1 MLFKLNPIRVVNGDK
16 IVRIVE
22 TNKTFKSIN
31 DVAIAKIATI
41 NNIPIKTFNLNET
54 TFIELDESL
63 IEVKITYCNSKE
75 EYIDFEILELKDKSN
90 ENKLTP
96 EEKFYEDLKIEIKK
110 MMDMPL
116 GTEMEVS
123 RHTELL
129 KKTITDPNARVY
141 VTSKIRKKLMG
152 ISEIDEDDIE
162 KLTYRLYAD
171 LYGMGVL
178 QELDDDKSIGEIMV
192 NARTFPKFTCQIF
205 YIKNQVKYVYDKT
218 FKDLKD
224 LENVFRKSIEFS
236 KKELNSSDNAELEA
250 IRPNRDRVQ
259 IIIPDASENWSLN
272 IRKFDNFVPNMEM
285 MKKSGTIDNYND
297 KLFDV
302 LVRGLANIGIGG
314 FMGTGKTTLINFLLT
329 YTDPITRKVVIAS
342 VNETD
347 MDRVL
352 KGHDVLVLNV
362 DEEKDFTFEKHLK
375 ASLRSTADR
384 IIVPESRGKEFK
396 QINEANAKTSGNI
409 FTGHAIDE
417 DSFLDMCVQM
427 YKQDPSATSENSNDV
442 KNNLAKSMDIVVIMR
457 KVGNKIRI
465 KSISE
470 VLVKDGKF
478 AGFNKLQV
486 WKFNPE
492 NPLEGHYEATG
503 NKISNRLRDKL
514 IENLIPASE
523 LKDL

>member
-1 MLFKLNPIRVVNGDK
+1 MSFKLNPIKVVDDDK
-16 IVRIVE
+16 IVSIVE
-22 TNKTFKSIN
+22 TNNKFNVNVESVLISTL
-31 DVAIAKIATI
+31 T
-41 NNIPIKTFNLNET
+41 NIPIKKFENIDSS
-54 TFIELDESL
+54 TFIELDIKL
-63 IEVKITYCNSKE
+63 KIVKISYYGENNEYLNFELVELENTDNKIQLSE
-75 EYIDFEILELKDKSN
+75 E
-90 ENKLTP
+90 
-96 EEKFYEDLKIEIKK
+96 EIKYEEMK
-110 MMDMPL
+110 LMIKKLMDMPE
-116 GTEMEVS
+116 GTELEIAK
-123 RHTELL
+123 HTELL
-129 KKTITDPNARVY
+129 KRTTIDKNARIY
-141 VTSKIRKKLMG
+141 VTSKIRKAL
-152 ISEIDEDDIE
+152 ISTKQIKEEDIE
-162 KLTYRLYAD
+162 KYTYNLYAD
-171 LYGMGVL
+171 LYGMGAI
-178 QELDDDKSIGEIMV
+178 QELDDDESIGEILV
-192 NARTFPKFTCQIF
+192 NARTFPKFTCQIY
-205 YIKNQVKYVYDKT
+205 YIKDQVKYPYEKT
-218 FKDLKD
+218 FKNLQE
-224 LENVFRKSIEFS
+224 LENVFSKVIEFS
-236 KKELNSSDNAELEA
+236 KKELNSTDNAEIEA
-250 IRPNRDRVQ
+250 VRPNRDRVQ

-272 IRKFDNFVPNMEM
+272 IRKFNNFTPNMEM
-285 MKKSGTIDNYND
+285 MKKSGTIDDYND
-297 KLFDV
+297 RLFNV

-347 MDRVL
+347 IDRVL

-362 DEEKDFTFEKHLK
+362 DEEKGFSFENHLK

-427 YKQDPSATSENSNDV
+427 YKQDPSAIGESNKDV

-470 VLVKDGKF
+470 VLVENGEF
-478 AGFNKLQV
+478 AGFNKLQE

-503 NKISNRLRDKL
+503 NKITDRLKYKL
-514 IENLIPASE
+514 IENLVPLSE
-523 LKDL
+523 LEGL

>member
-1 MLFKLNPIRVVNGDK
+1 MLFKLNPIRVVDGER

-22 TNKTFKSIN
+22 TTKSFKDID
-31 DVAIAKIATI
+31 DVATIKVATL
-41 NNIPIKTFNLNET
+41 NNVTIHTFDLVET
-54 TFIELDESL
+54 TFIELDIKLS
-63 IEVKITYCNSKE
+63 EVKIVYYNANKE
-75 EYIDFEILELKDKSN
+75 YVDFELLELEDKSIKN
-90 ENKLTP
+90 ELTP
-96 EEKFYEDLKIEIKK
+96 EEKFYEELKLEIKNI
-110 MMDMPL
+110 MDMPK
-116 GTEMEVS
+116 GTEIEIS

-129 KKTITDPNARVY
+129 KKTTTDVNARVY
-141 VTSKIRKKLMG
+141 VNSKIRKAL
-152 ISEIDEDDIE
+152 IARNDIEEENIE

-178 QELDDDKSIGEIMV
+178 QELDDDETIGEIMV
-192 NARTFPKFTCQIF
+192 NARTFPKFSCQIY
-205 YIKNQVKYVYDKT
+205 YIKDQIKYPYEKT
-218 FKDLKD
+218 FKDLKE
-224 LENVFRKSIEFS
+224 LENVFRKVIEFS
-236 KKELNSSDNAELEA
+236 KKELNSTDNAEIEA
-250 IRPNRDRVQ
+250 VRPNRDRVQ

-272 IRKFDNFVPNMEM
+272 IRKFNNFVPNMEM
-285 MKKSGTIDNYND
+285 MRKSGTIDDYND
-297 KLFDV
+297 RLFSV

-347 MDRVL
+347 IDRVL
-352 KGHDVLVLNV
+352 KGHDVVVLNV
-362 DEEKDFTFEKHLK
+362 DEEKGFSFENHLK

-384 IIVPESRGKEFK
+384 IVVPESRGKEFK

-427 YKQDPSATSENSNDV
+427 YKQDPSATGESNRDV

-465 KSISE
+465 KSLSE
-470 VLVKDGKF
+470 VIVKDGEF
-478 AGFNKLQV
+478 VGFNRLQE
-486 WKFNPE
+486 WKFNPK

-503 NKISNRLRDKL
+503 NKISPRLRDKL
-514 IENLIPASE
+514 IENLIPEDE
-523 LKDL
+523 LEDL

>member
-1 MLFKLNPIRVVNGDK
+1 MPFKLNPIRVVDGER

-22 TNKTFKSIN
+22 TTKTFKDVD
-31 DVAIAKIATI
+31 DVALIKVATL
-41 NNIPIKTFNLNET
+41 NNVTIHKFDLIEA
-54 TFIELDESL
+54 TFIELDIKLS
-63 IEVKITYCNSKE
+63 EVKIIYYNSNN
-75 EYIDFEILELKDKSN
+75 EYVDFELLELEDKSIKN
-90 ENKLTP
+90 ELTP
-96 EEKFYEDLKIEIKK
+96 EEKFYEELKLDIKK
-110 MMDMPL
+110 MMDMPE
-116 GTEMEVS
+116 GTEVEIS

-129 KKTITDPNARVY
+129 KKTTTDSNARIY
-141 VTSKIRKKLMG
+141 VNSKIRKSL
-152 ISEIDEDDIE
+152 IARNDIEEEDIE

-178 QELDDDKSIGEIMV
+178 QELDDDETIGEIMV
-192 NARTFPKFTCQIF
+192 NARTFPKFSCQIY
-205 YIKNQVKYVYDKT
+205 YIKDQIKYPYEKT
-218 FKDLKD
+218 FKSLKE
-224 LENVFRKSIEFS
+224 LENVFNKTIAFS
-236 KKELNSSDNAELEA
+236 KKELNSTDNAEIEA

-272 IRKFDNFVPNMEM
+272 IRKFNNFVPNMEM
-285 MKKSGTIDNYND
+285 MRKSGTIDDYND
-297 KLFDV
+297 RLFSV

-347 MDRVL
+347 IDRVL
-352 KGHDVLVLNV
+352 KGHDVIVLNV
-362 DEEKDFTFEKHLK
+362 DEEKGFTFENHLK

-427 YKQDPSATSENSNDV
+427 YKQDPSATGENNRDV

-465 KSISE
+465 KSLSE
-470 VLVKDGKF
+470 VLVKDGEF
-478 AGFNKLQV
+478 IGFNRLQE
-486 WKFNPE
+486 WKFNPK

-503 NKISNRLRDKL
+503 NKISPRLRDKL
-514 IENLIPASE
+514 IENLIPEDE
-523 LKDL
+523 LEGL